1 MPPVPGTGPW
11 PTLEMVAAV
20 LSARTKDNLGNELP
34 TFTSETQPTDV
45 QVIDLMNTAA
55 LDLFACTGV
64 LDDLEP
70 IFYEPVQ
77 ALIAIYTAAM
87 AELSRKPE
95 QVRSDRSAYPELME
109 LYGSG
114 KEMVCAAIEEVR
126 GGGEVGG
133 PDTRG
138 LPKFGFPGYDWVWV
152 GPGIRTKTTLEWMI
166 ELGVLEPYAG
176 H

>member
-1 MPPVPGTGPW
+1 MPPTPGVGPW

-20 LSARTKDNLGNELP
+20 LSARTKDGLGNELP
-34 TFTSETQPTDV
+34 TFTSSTQPTDV

-64 LDDLEP
+64 LDDLEAL
-70 IFYEPVQ
+70 FYEPVS

-95 QVRSDRSAYPELME
+95 QVRSERSAYPELME
-109 LYGSG
+109 LYKSG
-114 KEMVCAAIEEVR
+114 KEMVCCAIEEVR

-138 LPKFGFPGYDWVWV
+138 LPKFGFPGYDWRWV
-152 GPGIRTKTTLEWMI
+152 SPGIRVRTTQEWLADI
-166 ELGVLEPYAG
+166 EAG
-176 H
+176 IA

>member
-11 PTLEMVAAV
+11 PTLEMVSAI

-34 TFTSETQPTDV
+34 VFGPNTQPTDV

-55 LDLFACTGV
+55 LDIFPCTG
-64 LDDLEP
+64 DLAALEE
-70 IFYEPVQ
+70 IFWEPVQ

-95 QVRSDRSAYPELME
+95 QVRSERSAYPELME
-109 LYGSG
+109 LYNRGR
-114 KEMVCAAIEEVR
+114 EMVCASIEEVR
-126 GGGEVGG
+126 AGGEVGG

-138 LPKFGFPGYDWVWV
+138 LPRFAFPGYDWKWV
-152 GPGIRTKTTLEWMI
+152 SPGIRTKTTLEWMI
-166 ELGVLEPYAG
+166 ELGAIEA
-176 H
+176 